1 MLAMIWPVGQQF
13 DLLVIC
19 YIMTI
24 ARSVFINASVH
35 RGGCAKGQ
43 LAGSECPCKVFTQQS
58 KEKQFTKQYSPE
70 GTELPKITELR
81 PLHSTVVSEELL
93 LNL

>member
-1 MLAMIWPVGQQF
+1 MIWPVGQQF

-43 LAGSECPCKVFTQQS
+43 LVGSECPCKVFTQQS

-81 PLHSTVVSEELL
+81 PLHSTVVSEELS